1 VICHRDDYDWAKK
14 IMEQHQLTER
24 CDVLFSPSFKEQNP
38 ATLADWILEDRLKVR
53 LQIQLHKY
61 LWGDVPGR

>member
-1 VICHRDDYDWAKK
+1 MSPVHG
-14 IMEQHQLTER
+14 QLEPGR
-24 CDVLFSPSFKEQNP
+24 
-38 ATLADWILEDRLKVR
+38 LADWILEGGLQVR